1 MSIVRYLNSTD
12 PYPERITKADKEL
25 AERLDFKDIKF
36 PAKIS
41 GIHKIEKENHIGIS
55 AFVCENK
62 KKNIQS
68 MYQKKRC
75 EKKNMLVDY

>member
-55 AFVCENK
+55 VFACENK
-62 KKNIQS
+62 KKQHPIYVS
-68 MYQKKRC
+68 KKA
-75 EKKNMLVDY
+75 L

>member
-55 AFVCENK
+55 VFFCENK
-62 KKNIQS
+62 KKTSNLCI
-68 MYQKKRC
+68 
-75 EKKNMLVDY
+75 KKNVVKKKHVG

>member
-55 AFVCENK
+55 VFVCENK
-62 KKNIQS
+62 KKKHPIYVS
-68 MYQKKRC
+68 KKA
-75 EKKNMLVDY
+75 L